1 MPPLTPKALGL
12 EWQRG
17 EYRPAYYLF
26 GEDIGSK
33 SLAIQTLRRFLKS
46 DDFNTSDYSG
56 DSDDQANDIV
66 ATCSTPPMFSDR
78 RLVIVRN
85 VRLGAGGRKKIADYL
100 RTPLDTTIL
109 VLVSGDRKPA
119 SRDALAAGVEALGGV
134 VLFKP
139 LRAGEAVDRLRD
151 AARRSGFELD
161 SDAADFLVEE
171 TGGVWGIL
179 RAELEKVRLFIS
191 GKSSAGLADVRTCLG
206 YSRETNPFELSR
218 SIERRETVKSL
229 TLLRGRLK
237 EGESPF
243 ALLHKIKLS
252 VRKQLKAKRMA
263 KSGATTEQ
271 IFREL
276 RLQKYYDRDF
286 LERASRIGEGALM
299 KSLRDCL
306 DTEVSLKSKTW
317 LEPAIELEQLVLK
330 VCGKA

>member
-1 MPPLTPKALGL
+1 MPPLTPKALAL
-12 EWQRG
+12 EWKRG

-33 SLAIQTLRRFLKS
+33 NLAIQTLRRYLKS
-46 DDFNTSDYSG
+46 DDLNTSDFSG
-56 DSDDQANDIV
+56 DCDAQADDIV
-66 ATCSTPPMFSDR
+66 AICSTPPMFSAR

-85 VRLGAGGRKKIADYL
+85 VRFGAAGRKRIADYL
-100 RTPLDTTIL
+100 RAPLDTTTL

-119 SRDALAAGVEALGGV
+119 SRDAPAAGVEALGGV
-134 VLFKP
+134 VLFKA
-139 LRAGEAVDRLRD
+139 LKTGEAVDRTRD
-151 AARRSGFELD
+151 EARRSGFELNA
-161 SDAADFLVEE
+161 DAAEFLVEE

-191 GKSSAGLADVRTCLG
+191 GKPSADLADVRSCLG
-206 YSRETNPFELSR
+206 FVRETNPFELSR
-218 SIERRETVKSL
+218 SLERRETTKSL
-229 TLLRGRLK
+229 SLLRGHLK
-237 EGESPF
+237 EGENPF

-286 LERASRIGEGALM
+286 LQTASRIGESALI